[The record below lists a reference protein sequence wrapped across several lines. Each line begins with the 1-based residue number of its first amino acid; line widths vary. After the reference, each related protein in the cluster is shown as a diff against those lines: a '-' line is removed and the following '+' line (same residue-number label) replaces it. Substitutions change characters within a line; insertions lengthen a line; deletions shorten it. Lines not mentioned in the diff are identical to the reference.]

1 MEPSSSTSSP
11 LHFFKIIQA
20 EAVKHKRL
28 GIPEEFLKK
37 FGKELSYSA
46 IIKVP
51 SGSIWRIGLTE
62 RGGVTSF
69 EHGWREFMEFYSIS
83 FGHLLVF
90 RYDGNTRFH
99 VLIFNTSAT
108 EIEYPVYNFKTN
120 FKGKAQVLDIDS
132 CSSDSNNEISTQS
145 ESSSSRGGQLNL
157 ETEEP
162 VDEHDFPKQRKVF
175 AATVTTKRSRSNTS
189 RVTESNERALREA
202 EAFRSKVPCFK
213 AIMHASCVKS
223 GGNMHVPSD
232 FAIPYLQHKTTRVT
246 LRVSDRKSWDVGL
259 IFTESFNKTTLSK
272 GWRKFAL
279 DNHLNI
285 GDVCVFELVDRKK
298 FEMNVHIFQVS
309 KTNFKDKAQVIRL
322 DSYST
327 RSTNEPS
334 TQNESSSSG
343 GGQVNME
350 TEEPVFC
357 SNVREAKERALVAAE
372 AFTSDNPFFKA
383 IMRPFNIS
391 NGLVNI
397 PGKFA
402 TPYLKHKTKLVTLR
416 VSDGKS
422 WDVSLA
428 SSISSGTTLS
438 SGWKQFV
445 SYNQLNQGD
454 ICVFELVDRK
464 KFEMNVYVYRVFQ
477 RTCSRKKLET
487 NAPWASI
494 SVETSLAAA
503 NAKLFANTLNT
514 RRSNTSRVTQ
524 SNALAAASECKSE
537 KPFFIANM
545 PASCVKTGHVNVP
558 AAFAVSYLKHE
569 TKVRLSSTGGKT
581 WEMQCNLL
589 HKSDRHRAKLFKGWD
604 KFVLDNH
611 LKEGDVC
618 IFELVDRERF
628 EMKAYIFRVF
638 HNGE

>member
-1 MEPSSSTSSP
+1 MEPSPSPSTSSP

-20 EAVKHKRL
+20 YAVKHKRL

-37 FGKELSYSA
+37 FGKELSDSA

-51 SGSIWRIGLTE
+51 SGSIWRIGLTN

-69 EHGWREFMEFYSIS
+69 EHGWREFMEVYSIS
-83 FGHLLVF
+83 FGDLLVF
-90 RYDGNTRFH
+90 RYDGNSRFH

-145 ESSSSRGGQLNL
+145 ESSSSRGGQFNL

-162 VDEHDFPKQRKVF
+162 VF

-246 LRVSDRKSWDVGL
+246 LRVSDGKSWDVGL
-259 IFTESFNKTTLSK
+259 IFTERFNKTTLSK

-279 DNHLNI
+279 DNHLNK
-285 GDVCVFELVDRKK
+285 GDVCLFELVDKKK

-322 DSYST
+322 DSYT
-327 RSTNEPS
+327 
-334 TQNESSSSG
+334 
-343 GGQVNME
+343 
-350 TEEPVFC
+350 
-357 SNVREAKERALVAAE
+357 KERALAAAE
-372 AFTSDNPFFKA
+372 AFTLNNPFFKA

-397 PGKFA
+397 PCKFA

-422 WDVSLA
+422 WDISLA

-438 SGWKQFV
+438 NGWKQFV
-445 SYNQLNQGD
+445 SDNQLNQWD
-454 ICVFELVDRK
+454 VCVFELVDPK
-464 KFEMNVYVYRVFQ
+464 KFEMNVYIFRVLQ
-477 RTCSRKKLET
+477 PTCSRKKLET

-503 NAKLFANTLNT
+503 NAF
-514 RRSNTSRVTQ
+514 
-524 SNALAAASECKSE
+524 KSK
-537 KPFFIANM
+537 KPFFKVTM
-545 PASCVKTGHVNVP
+545 CRSYLTLGHV
-558 AAFAVSYLKHE
+558 VSVLTQIICFIIHFGKKKKKK
-569 TKVRLSSTGGKT
+569 KV
-581 WEMQCNLL
+581 
-589 HKSDRHRAKLFKGWD
+589 
-604 KFVLDNH
+604 
-611 LKEGDVC
+611 
-618 IFELVDRERF
+618 IFSF
-628 EMKAYIFRVF
+628 
-638 HNGE
+638 